1 MESGREQN
9 GVPNLGNPV
18 FRCLF
23 PRVLLKLATVQFV
36 QFFFTFSN
44 KRMGYPAAFLFVLFF
59 APFLRTRFFKTQRCV
74 SGFGHQA
81 SGPIKSRR
89 SLAEIRTYEADRF
102 VPTYKNGLEFH
113 QQQKFLLDAQHFL
126 DVALAWIFGEFW

>member
-1 MESGREQN
+1 MN
-9 GVPNLGNPV
+9 FGVPNLGNPV

-23 PRVLLKLATVQFV
+23 PRVLLKLATAQFV

-44 KRMGYPAAFLFVLFF
+44 KRMAYPAAFFSSTFF
-59 APFLRTRFFKTQRCV
+59 APFLRTRIFKTQRCV
-74 SGFGHQA
+74 LGVFWGTKSGA
-81 SGPIKSRR
+81 IKSRR

-126 DVALAWIFGEFW
+126 DVAMAWIFGEFW